1 MTDSSFDDLLNR
13 GAAAHQANQI
23 EEALAAYKQAL
34 DIEPDDA
41 EIMSLYG
48 LALTHLGRLEEA
60 GPALEKAVEK
70 EPEQI
75 GFRLNLVEYLEK
87 SRQLD
92 RAEAE
97 IDAAVSLDATMA
109 RAWEKKGDVSTLRE
123 QLNAAANA
131 YATAA
136 SLDSQNFRLA
146 LKLAQTHMGLGNL
159 ENAHDALDAAEGLNP
174 RDTDMFEL
182 RCSVLTKERNWRGL
196 EVASRL
202 WSDSEPENPKPWYRH
217 TQATFEQGRYR
228 QSVEGY
234 EKVLQ
239 LAPRSAKNLAA
250 YGRICLYALELDKAA
265 TALDEAEVLDPHL
278 SDMLAAKGLLLAY
291 LGRLEEAETYCRR
304 ALDLDPEY
312 APAYTQLTR
321 LTSGRLTDA
330 EMQILSRLS
339 NDESKL
345 TEDRVLAGFALAHGR
360 DAAGDVDAAF
370 SAYAQANSLRRD
382 QSMQEGLIYDPA
394 RSEART
400 RRLIELFPEPSTSEV
415 PASDTVP
422 IFIVGMPR
430 TGTTLVESMLSAHS
444 RVTACGERVA
454 MLQILQGYMATLT
467 VNDDKPP
474 PASGMQEWAD
484 YYLQEFPTTAPVDHL
499 TDKNPLNFEAVGLI
513 ARLFPNA
520 VIINMRR
527 NPLETGLSVFRHE
540 LTKQPVDI

>member
-1 MTDSSFDDLLNR
+1 MTDSSFDDLVNR

-34 DIEPDDA
+34 DMEPDDA

-87 SRQLD
+87 SRQLE

-159 ENAHDALDAAEGLNP
+159 ENAHDALDAAEGLSP

-182 RCSVLTKERNWRGL
+182 RCSLLTKQRNWRGL

-202 WSDSEPENPKPWYRH
+202 WSDGEPENPKPWYRQ

-265 TALDEAEVLDPHL
+265 TALDEAEVLDPNL
-278 SDMLAAKGLLLAY
+278 TDMLAAKGLLLAY

-339 NDESKL
+339 NDENKL
-345 TEDRVLAGFALAHGR
+345 TEVGFLPDLRWRMVTMRPGTWTPHFRLTHRRIRCGAIRVCRRVSFTIRQGARHGPGALSNCFRSHRLPRYPRATR
-360 DAAGDVDAAF
+360 CRF
-370 SAYAQANSLRRD
+370 SLLVCPVPVRHWSKACY
-382 QSMQEGLIYDPA
+382 P
-394 RSEART
+394 RT
-400 RRLIELFPEPSTSEV
+400 RGLPRAANESPCCRFSKGTWPLSPSTTTSRRLR
-415 PASDTVP
+415 PGCRSGR
-422 IFIVGMPR
+422 IIICRNFRRPR
-430 TGTTLVESMLSAHS
+430 L
-444 RVTACGERVA
+444 
-454 MLQILQGYMATLT
+454 
-467 VNDDKPP
+467 
-474 PASGMQEWAD
+474 
-484 YYLQEFPTTAPVDHL
+484 
-499 TDKNPLNFEAVGLI
+499 LI
-513 ARLFPNA
+513 
-520 VIINMRR
+520 
-527 NPLETGLSVFRHE
+527 T
-540 LTKQPVDI
+540 